1 MRTLSTDRC
10 TLETLREA
18 NAVAMLRV
26 LANPAIDEFENA
38 TPPSPQWLA
47 QRYRRLESRG
57 SPDGSQHWLNGVV
70 RPPGEVLAGYVQ
82 ATVLS
87 SAIAYVAYE
96 LNSRH
101 WRQGIGSRA
110 VRAML
115 DELREHNGVHTFVA
129 VLKAANFRSA
139 ALLRSLGFDPGDPA
153 QRALHRDEPDELVM
167 VRPAATD
174 ADLSP

>member
-18 NAVAMLRV
+18 NAAAMLRV

-57 SPDGSQHWLNGVV
+57 SPYGSQ
-70 RPPGEVLAGYVQ
+70 
-82 ATVLS
+82 
-87 SAIAYVAYE
+87 
-96 LNSRH
+96 H